1 MASPSGGEPV
11 PGADSEPQIRR
22 PPRIER
28 GLIERWLAAVSI
40 SPGAAIEVV
49 AALRV
54 VSNEMEGGRF
64 W

>member
-1 MASPSGGEPV
+1 MTPPSGGEPA
-11 PGADSEPQIRR
+11 PGADSEPQIPR
-22 PPRIER
+22 PPRIESA
-28 GLIERWLAAVSI
+28 LIERWLAAVLI

-54 VSNEMEGGRF
+54 VSNEKGVGRF